1 MTVLLLLL
9 PLSSCFALPLLDIEA
24 TIGGDATT
32 PMVNTTTFSANS
44 TTRPQTTSRGETTEK
59 TSSKTSTET
68 TPELASTTQN
78 ISTTNLPATSEKT
91 TPQTTTAEKV
101 TTQGTSTTTTTAT
114 GTTTPDDSTEAGTL
128 HPMRGCTD
136 QLCEFDGLFSGPEKC
151 SPDFCHCSWAVP
163 HPKVCQPG
171 LVFNPDIGVCDWP
184 WDTPEC
190 DTK

>member
-1 MTVLLLLL
+1 MKVLLLL
-9 PLSSCFALPLLDIEA
+9 PLSTCFALPLPDI
-24 TIGGDATT
+24 GLDATT
-32 PMVNTTTFSANS
+32 PMVNTTT
-44 TTRPQTTSRGETTEK
+44 TTTTTTSTA
-59 TSSKTSTET
+59 STER
-68 TPELASTTQN
+68 
-78 ISTTNLPATSEKT
+78 T
-91 TPQTTTAEKV
+91 TPQTTSAEKV
-101 TTQGTSTTTTTAT
+101 TTQGTSTTTTTPNP
-114 GTTTPDDSTEAGTL
+114 TTPTEASTL

>member
-1 MTVLLLLL
+1 MTQKTTVEKIAAG
-9 PLSSCFALPLLDIEA
+9 SSP
-24 TIGGDATT
+24 ATT
-32 PMVNTTTFSANS
+32 E
-44 TTRPQTTSRGETTEK
+44 R
-59 TSSKTSTET
+59 
-68 TPELASTTQN
+68 
-78 ISTTNLPATSEKT
+78 T
-91 TPQTTTAEKV
+91 TPQITTAEKV
-101 TTQGTSTTTTTAT
+101 TTQGTSTATTTTT
-114 GTTTPDDSTEAGTL
+114 TTTTTTPNPTTPTEASTL

-184 WDTPEC
+184 WDNPEC